1 MPIPRRGTREPKRI
15 RRTDRRGMS
24 PVTFGAIC
32 LVVLLVI
39 VYFGFTKAIPFQH
52 GFRLNA
58 VFESANSV
66 RSGSPVRI
74 AGVNV
79 GKVVSVRQYKGSDA
93 SVVQMEIDGAGLPIH
108 KDATVKIRPRI
119 FLEGNFFVDLRPGTP
134 SAPKLED
141 DDAPLAMTQT
151 SAPVQFDEILTG
163 LQLDTRKDLQGVLS
177 DLGTALNARPT
188 AAQDAQADPEVR
200 GETAGRSLRDS
211 ATYSYD
217 ALRGASVVNSALLG
231 VAPDDLARLVRDL
244 GRVSG
249 ALGRNEGA
257 LQGLIVNFNRTA
269 AALAAEQGNLAS
281 SIRLLPGTLTA
292 ADGAFDALNR
302 SFPPVRAFARDAVP
316 GVLETPA
323 TIDAAFPFIAQTR
336 KLVSAAELG
345 GLVAVARPTTADLSQ
360 LVDATI
366 PLLRQTTPL
375 SQCVNGNINPSLKT
389 TLRDGNL
396 TTGVQ
401 NYKEGFQGFA
411 GAAGESQNFD
421 ANGQWVRFGVSGGAT
436 AISTPNTT
444 FGGPGLFGNTILPPL
459 GTRPRYPGVRPPY
472 RPDVPCASQT
482 PPNLTAPAGPPLERV
497 GG

>member
-1 MPIPRRGTREPKRI
+1 MPLPRRGTRQPKRI

-32 LVVLLVI
+32 VVLLLVI
-39 VYFGFTKAIPFQH
+39 VYFGFTKAVPFTH
-52 GFRLNA
+52 EFRLNA
-58 VFESANSV
+58 VFASANSV
-66 RSGSPVRI
+66 RTGSPVRI

-79 GKVVSVRQYKGSDA
+79 GRVVSVRRYRGSDA
-93 SVVQMEIDGAGLPIH
+93 SVVQMEISQAGLPIH
-108 KDATVKIRPRI
+108 KDATAKIRPRL

-134 SAPKLED
+134 SAPRLED
-141 DDAPLAMTQT
+141 DDAPLAVTQT

-163 LQLDTRKDLQGVLS
+163 LQFDTRKDLQGVLS
-177 DLGTALNARPT
+177 NLGTALNAKPS

-231 VAPDDLARLVRDL
+231 SAPDDVAGLVRDL

-249 ALGRNEGA
+249 ALDRNEGA

-269 AALAAEQGNLAS
+269 GALAAEQGNLAS
-281 SIRLLPGTLTA
+281 SVRLLPATLRA
-292 ADGAFDALNR
+292 ADGAFDALDR
-302 SFPPVRAFARDAVP
+302 SFPPVQGFARDALP
-316 GVLETPA
+316 GVRETPA
-323 TIDAAFPFIAQTR
+323 TIDAAFPFIEQTR
-336 KLVSAAELG
+336 KLVSPSELG
-345 GLVAVARPTTADLSQ
+345 GLVAVLRPTTADLST
-360 LVDATI
+360 LVNATI
-366 PLLRQTTPL
+366 PLLRQITPVNE
-375 SQCVNGNINPSLKT
+375 CVIGNVLPSLKT

-396 TTGVQ
+396 TTGVA
-401 NYKEGFQGFA
+401 NYKEGFQGFV
-411 GAAGESQNFD
+411 GAAGESQSFD
-421 ANGQWVRFGVSGGAT
+421 GNGQWVRFGVPGGAT
-436 AISTPNTT
+436 ALSTPNTT

-459 GTRPRYPGVRPPY
+459 GTRPRYPGQRPPY

-482 PPNLTAPAGPPLERV
+482 PPNLTAPAGPPLEKV